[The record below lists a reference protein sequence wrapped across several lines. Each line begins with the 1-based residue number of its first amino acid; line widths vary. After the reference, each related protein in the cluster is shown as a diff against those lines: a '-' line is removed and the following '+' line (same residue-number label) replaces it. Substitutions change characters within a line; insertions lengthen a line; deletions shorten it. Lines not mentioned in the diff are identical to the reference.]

1 VTAPV
6 LRLVER
12 ETRVLR
18 QLWSGLVF
26 SAVVAPLLYLL
37 AMGVGV
43 GTYVDANA
51 PTTLGGVDYLDFVAP
66 GLLAASAFQAGVAD
80 SLWSVLGGAKWDKRY
95 LAMVSSPLSPSDVML
110 GHLAWLALRTTVT
123 TAGFLLMATILGGVE
138 SWWGILAVPA
148 AVLLVVAVS
157 SPMSAWSIH
166 VEDESTFPLVMRI
179 GVLPLFLFSGT
190 FFPTSQLPDWL
201 RMLAPLSPLY
211 HGVELCRAATLGHAE
226 SASAVAA
233 HVVFLVA
240 LTVVGVLF
248 ARRTFTKRLTP

>member
-1 VTAPV
+1 MAAPV

-18 QLWSGLVF
+18 QLWTGLVF
-26 SAVVAPLLYLL
+26 TAVIAPMLYLV

-51 PTTLGGVDYLDFVAP
+51 PTTLGGVDYLAFVAP

-123 TAGFLLMATILGGVE
+123 SAGFLVVATILGGIE
-138 SWWGILAVPA
+138 SWWGVLAIPA

-157 SPMSAWSIH
+157 SPVSAWSIH
-166 VEDESTFPLVMRI
+166 VEDEATFPLVMRI

-201 RMLAPLSPLY
+201 RTLAPLSPLY

-226 SASAVAA
+226 SAAAVVA
-233 HVVFLVA
+233 HVVFLAVV
-240 LTVVGVLF
+240 TVIGVLI
-248 ARRTFTKRLTP
+248 ARRTFARRLTP